1 MMTLAETAAAL
12 ALATAHAIATSEGR
26 EVHSIKDLV
35 CSAGCDAFAVR
46 GGLCLKCDAE
56 VGAHYVD
63 TIEAHSMITDD
74 DGGEGFALHCAAA
87 YDDAEGAAMLAGL
100 NPGKY

>member
-46 GGLCLKCDAE
+46 GGLCLACDAE
-56 VGAHYVD
+56 VSAHYVD
-63 TIEAHSMITDD
+63 TIEAHSMITD

-87 YDDAEGAAMLAGL
+87 YDDAEGAAWGAGAM
-100 NPGKY
+100 PGKV